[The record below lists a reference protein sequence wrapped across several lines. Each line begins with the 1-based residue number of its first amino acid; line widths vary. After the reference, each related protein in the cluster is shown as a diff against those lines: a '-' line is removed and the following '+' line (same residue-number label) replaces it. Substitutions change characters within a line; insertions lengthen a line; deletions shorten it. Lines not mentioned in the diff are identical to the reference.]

1 MTCCW
6 ATARNWQ
13 TELARERQRQRPQ
26 GWRRTETPDEHSWRR
41 RNRPPGI
48 GLPEPLRQ
56 DSCPSGK
63 TIVRPQGSRL
73 PGNPSPDRP
82 QVERSDK
89 TGCNRRV
96 EPARSC
102 PGHRQADLAL
112 AAPALAVRSLTAR
125 NPMPHNL
132 SARSLAARNLAARN
146 PAARRRAVHNRRVR
160 IRLVHSPAARN
171 PVGHIPAACN
181 LAARSSAARSFA
193 VRSSAVLA
201 QPDRV
206 RSVRDWFGD
215 SSADWIRAGR
225 RPRFRR
231 RGQQE
236 PQLDSPRARNQTEI
250 RERIQREWRARRGK
264 LASSWREPDLP
275 KAFCE

>member
-1 MTCCW
+1 M
-6 ATARNWQ
+6 
-13 TELARERQRQRPQ
+13 
-26 GWRRTETPDEHSWRR
+26 ETPGERSWQR

-146 PAARRRAVHNRRVR
+146 PAARRRAEHNRRVR

-181 LAARSSAARSFA
+181 LAARSSA
-193 VRSSAVLA
+193 VRSSAVLS

-206 RSVRDWFGD
+206 RFVRDWFGD

-236 PQLDSPRARNQTEI
+236 PRLDSPQARNQTEI
-250 RERIQREWRARRGK
+250 RERIQRARRGK
-264 LASSWREPDLP
+264 LASSWREPVLP